1 VSATV
6 ESDKVIILDRDGT
19 LVIDRGY
26 MDDPALLE
34 FEACAADALQWWH
47 QHGYRV
53 VVITNQSG
61 VGRGYFSVERAEEM
75 NARLHTMV
83 EALGFRLERIYYCPH
98 RPDAGCDCRKPA
110 LGLLTQAAS
119 ELAFDPRRT
128 VVIGDKESD
137 IEFGQCAGAKTIMI
151 AADSSTLAMRARP
164 DLVTSNLLDAAR
176 AVTTLG
182 W

>member
-1 VSATV
+1 VSGTI

-26 MDDPALLE
+26 MDDPAQLE

-47 QHGYRV
+47 RNGYRL

-75 NARLHTMV
+75 NVRLHAMV

-98 RPDAGCDCRKPA
+98 RPDAGCNCRKPA
-110 LGLLTQAAS
+110 LGLLNQAAS
-119 ELAFDPRRT
+119 ELVFDPWRA

-137 IEFGQCAGAKTIMI
+137 IEFGRCAGAKTILI
-151 AADSSTLAMRARP
+151 AGDSSTFAMRAQP

>member
-1 VSATV
+1 MSGSVV
-6 ESDKVIILDRDGT
+6 SDKVVILDRDGT
-19 LVIDRGY
+19 LVFDRGY

-34 FEACAADALQWWH
+34 FEPCAADALRWWH
-47 QHGYRV
+47 EYGYRL

-61 VGRGYFSVERAEEM
+61 VGRGYFSRERAEEM
-75 NARLHTMV
+75 NVRLHAMV

-110 LGLLTQAAS
+110 LGLLRQAAS
-119 ELAFDPRRT
+119 ELRFDPRRA

-137 IEFGQCAGAKTIMI
+137 IEFGQCAGAKTILI
-151 AADSSTLAMRARP
+151 AQDSSTLAKRAQP

-176 AVTTLG
+176 AVTTRG

>member
-1 VSATV
+1 VSGTG
-6 ESDKVIILDRDGT
+6 SDKVVILDRDGT
-19 LVIDRGY
+19 LVLDRGY

-34 FEACAADALQWWH
+34 FEPCAADALRWWH
-47 QHGYRV
+47 EHGYRL

-61 VGRGYFSVERAEEM
+61 VGRGFFPVERVEEM
-75 NARLHTMV
+75 NVRLHAMV
-83 EALGFRLERIYYCPH
+83 EALGVRLERIYYCPH

-110 LGLLTQAAS
+110 PGLLSQAAS
-119 ELAFDPRRT
+119 DLGFNPRRT

-137 IEFGQCAGAKTIMI
+137 IEFGRCVGAKTILI
-151 AADSSTLAMRARP
+151 ARDSSTPSLRAHP
-164 DLVTSNLLDAAR
+164 DMVSSNLLEAAR